1 MMKWLGRRERKSNRN
16 QEYRRRM
23 AALSC
28 VATLALFLTPA
39 YSAEPQ
45 SANTDA
51 TPRGGESTHDLTGL
65 SLEELYNLDVVQLNV
80 IGGHTHPAHE
90 IMFGYQFMFMDM
102 GDHLSGTRDVSETEI
117 LKHFPSASTGMTGEE
132 HMIEVMYAP
141 TNKLTLMAML
151 PIKHIDMDMVM
162 DRFHFTEHS
171 RGIGDL
177 HFAALYT
184 ARGRL
189 TKGNRLVVEAGM
201 SFPT

>member
-1 MMKWLGRRERKSNRN
+1 MKCLGRRERKSHRN

-65 SLEELYNLDVVQLNV
+65 SLEELYNLDVIQLNV

-102 GDHLSGTRDVSETEI
+102 GGVSRRVLSTRR
-117 LKHFPSASTGMTGEE
+117 
-132 HMIEVMYAP
+132 
-141 TNKLTLMAML
+141 TLL
-151 PIKHIDMDMVM
+151 W
-162 DRFHFTEHS
+162 
-171 RGIGDL
+171 
-177 HFAALYT
+177 
-184 ARGRL
+184 ARRL
-189 TKGNRLVVEAGM
+189 SSSIPCN
-201 SFPT
+201 